1 MVSKVNKNAMR
12 LKRHVRVRGK
22 ISGTPEC
29 PRLNVFR
36 SNANI
41 YAQIIDDVN
50 GVGYRCEK
58 KGNQLVMRL
67 GFSHEVFVDE
77 IPGITIEVPG
87 PNKIIIHGIDKQ
99 VVGQFAAEVRGKRP
113 PEPYKGKGIKYV
125 DEVIRRKVGKT
136 GGKK

>member
-1 MVSKVNKNAMR
+1 MVSKINKNAMR

-50 GVGYRCEK
+50 GVTLASASTLDKDFEGAT
-58 KGNQLVMRL
+58 GNK
-67 GFSHEVFVDE
+67 E
-77 IPGITIEVPG
+77 
-87 PNKIIIHGIDKQ
+87 
-99 VVGQFAAEVRGKRP
+99 AA
-113 PEPYKGKGIKYV
+113 
-125 DEVIRRKVGKT
+125 RKVGKMVAERAKAKGIDT
-136 GGKK
+136 VVFDRGGYIYHGRVAELAEGAREGGLEF